1 MDLARY
7 AADLKY
13 LIPEMALLAVAVI
26 AMFVHLFGGRRGRRG
41 AGLVVLAGL
50 VGTLWLLPFAPLAL
64 AAIYSGALTVDTFSL
79 FVKIIIL
86 LSAVLSVVL
95 SFRFFDAEGYES
107 GEVYYL
113 LLFAVIGMLF
123 TASATDLISFYV
135 SFELFAICS
144 YILAGIFKK
153 EIRSAEA
160 GLKYFVL
167 GALSS
172 AIMLLGMAL
181 VYGVSGATA
190 FSQIAAPALQADQRL
205 FTLGMVLFFIGLFF
219 KVAAVPFH
227 MWTPDVYEGAPT
239 PLVAFLST
247 APKAAAFAVFIRL
260 LSTVF
265 GALEYKWTMLFTVVS
280 IVTMFWGN
288 LAALGQHSLK
298 RMLAYSSIAHAGYM
312 LIGLA
317 ALGSHGAMAVL
328 FYLFAYLFMNTAAFG
343 LILFVQKKSGF
354 GEEVDDLNGLA
365 QKAPL
370 VSAGIIVLLL
380 SLTGI
385 PPTAG
390 FIGKYYLLSAAV
402 GQKMYLLAVAG
413 ALNSVIS
420 LFYYFRI
427 GRAMF
432 MESDRP
438 GRVLNVSVY
447 VRSVL
452 FVCIAAL
459 LYFGLAPGG
468 LINFATLVAPR

>member
-7 AADLKY
+7 VADLKY
-13 LIPEMALLAVAVI
+13 LVPELALLAVAVA
-26 AMFVHLFGGRRGRRG
+26 AMFAHLFGGRRGRRL
-41 AGLVVLAGL
+41 AGYVALAGL
-50 VGTLWLLPFAPLAL
+50 CGALWLLAVTPTARGAL
-64 AAIYSGALTVDTFSL
+64 YSGALTVDAFAQFIKL
-79 FVKIIIL
+79 IVL
-86 LSAVLSVVL
+86 LSALLTVLL
-95 SFRFFDAEGYES
+95 TFRFFDVEGQES

-123 TASATDLISFYV
+123 TASATDLITFYV

-172 AIMLLGMAL
+172 AIMVLGMAL

-190 FSQIAAPALQADQRL
+190 FSKIAGPALQADPRL
-205 FTLGMVLFFIGLFF
+205 FTLGMLLFFVGLLF

-247 APKAAAFAVFIRL
+247 APKAVTFAVFIRL
-260 LSTVF
+260 LATVF
-265 GALEYKWTMLFTVVS
+265 GALEAKWTPLLS
-280 IVTMFWGN
+280 LIAIVTMFWGN
-288 LAALGQHSLK
+288 LAALTQQNLK
-298 RMLAYSSIAHAGYM
+298 RMLAYSSIAHAGYL

-317 ALGSHGAMAVL
+317 ALSAGGSMAVL
-328 FYLFAYLFMNTAAFG
+328 FYLFAYVCMNVAAFA
-343 LILFVQKKSGF
+343 LILTIQKQGGF
-354 GEEVDDLNGLA
+354 GERVEDLNGLA
-365 QKAPL
+365 RKSPL
-370 VSAGIIVLLL
+370 LAAGILVVLLA
-380 SLTGI
+380 LTGI

-390 FIGKYYLLSAAV
+390 FIGKYYLLAAAV
-402 GQKMYLLAVAG
+402 NRGLYVLAVAG

-432 MESDRP
+432 MEADRP
-438 GRVLNVSVY
+438 DCVLSVPVT
-447 VRSVL
+447 VRAVL
-452 FVCIAAL
+452 LLCVLAL
-459 LYFGLAPGG
+459 LYFGLFPA
-468 LINFATLVAPR
+468 LLTNCAALAALR

>member
-1 MDLARY
+1 
-7 AADLKY
+7 
-13 LIPEMALLAVAVI
+13 
-26 AMFVHLFGGRRGRRG
+26 
-41 AGLVVLAGL
+41 
-50 VGTLWLLPFAPLAL
+50 
-64 AAIYSGALTVDTFSL
+64 
-79 FVKIIIL
+79 
-86 LSAVLSVVL
+86 
-95 SFRFFDAEGYES
+95 
-107 GEVYYL
+107 
-113 LLFAVIGMLF
+113 
-123 TASATDLISFYV
+123 
-135 SFELFAICS
+135 
-144 YILAGIFKK
+144 
-153 EIRSAEA
+153 
-160 GLKYFVL
+160 
-167 GALSS
+167 
-172 AIMLLGMAL
+172 
-181 VYGVSGATA
+181 
-190 FSQIAAPALQADQRL
+190 
-205 FTLGMVLFFIGLFF
+205 
-219 KVAAVPFH
+219 
-227 MWTPDVYEGAPT
+227 
-239 PLVAFLST
+239 
-247 APKAAAFAVFIRL
+247 
-260 LSTVF
+260 
-265 GALEYKWTMLFTVVS
+265 
-280 IVTMFWGN
+280 
-288 LAALGQHSLK
+288 
-298 RMLAYSSIAHAGYM
+298 MLAYSSIAHAGYM